1 MDEKARDE
9 NIEKWKREGD
19 DVFNQRVYGQL
30 SLGEQLMYPRFH
42 QRIHG
47 LHSWELPG
55 GRPELQI
62 PGSVPLDWTRY
73 LVIDPGVTPGS
84 VGLFAVPPPGSE
96 YGRMVL
102 LYKEIIIKDC
112 TSAKL
117 AEEVKRET
125 QGVIFQDFLIDYHG
139 AMSRQMASGVAVHKQ
154 YAADFERLG
163 IVCQRRGSRFARAS
177 DDVDGR
183 TGILRDM
190 LWSDPQSDDD
200 DTPAFRY
207 VPEACPSFEK
217 QMRVY
222 RKKTV
227 VQGGE
232 KIILNEP
239 NVRGIHMPVIAEY
252 AAAARLRYV
261 RPPVSERRTGEVYDR
276 IHKANQKQKR
286 KKSVVRLS

>member
-1 MDEKARDE
+1 MNVQGKIVSVNPDTGEEHEGIPGLEEAGVAFDPTTQHLDLSKDEKRRTTA
-9 NIEKWKREGD
+9 
-19 DVFNQRVYGQL
+19 
-30 SLGEQLMYPRFH
+30 LMLAI
-42 QRIHG
+42 QG
-47 LHSWELPG
+47 
-55 GRPELQI
+55 
-62 PGSVPLDWTRY
+62 
-73 LVIDPGVTPGS
+73 
-84 VGLFAVPPPGSE
+84 
-96 YGRMVL
+96 
-102 LYKEIIIKDC
+102 YKELIIKDC

-207 VPEACPSFEK
+207 VPEACPSFER